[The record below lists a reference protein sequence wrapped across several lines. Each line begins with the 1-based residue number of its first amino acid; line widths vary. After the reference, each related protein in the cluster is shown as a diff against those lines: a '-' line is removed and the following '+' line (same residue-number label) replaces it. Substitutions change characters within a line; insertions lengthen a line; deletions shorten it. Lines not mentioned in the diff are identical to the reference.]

1 MLLFRLQG
9 WQGEIDPIDNN
20 TNISVIFCL
29 FVDMLR

>member
-20 TNISVIFCL
+20 TNISVIFACL
-29 FVDMLR
+29 

>member
-20 TNISVIFCL
+20 THISVIFACL
-29 FVDMLR
+29 

>member
-20 TNISVIFCL
+20 TYISVIFACL
-29 FVDMLR
+29 